1 MLKVNEK
8 EKMLHKCIHNCWG
21 TSGEYLGNPNIL
33 KYKNCKNIC
42 YFWFLKIK
50 KASN

>member
-33 KYKNCKNIC
+33 GSII
-42 YFWFLKIK
+42 LVGVDK
-50 KASN
+50 K